1 MDSKSNIEIPEAF
14 LCPIS
19 QQIMKDPYVDSDGNS
34 YDKDC
39 IFQWLASSSISPITR
54 NPLARQSLVPNR
66 GLRSLIEAFSK

>member
-39 IFQWLASSSISPITR
+39 IYQWLASSSISPITR
-54 NPLARQSLVPNR
+54 NPLTRQSLVPNR
-66 GLRSLIEAFSK
+66 GLRSLIEAFAK